1 MVIAPVSSP
10 APIALPAGG
19 DVADRFDPTEAW
31 YPVFYVKDLDSAQPQ
46 AFTLLDQPLVIWW
59 DRQAGQWQ
67 AFEDKCPHRLVPLSE
82 GRVNQDGLL
91 ECPYHGW
98 AFGGSGSCELIPQ
111 AAADSEATT
120 SRRACVRRFATVV
133 EQGMLFIYAGNADR
147 ATQVPVPLIE
157 PLIGEPDGWTLFETF
172 RDVPYDAVTLL
183 ENVLDPS
190 HLPYTHHGTVGKR
203 ENAAPMELEI
213 VASDRQGFRGHWAEG
228 PRRGKLGPQDTTFI
242 APCLMWHDLISKQY
256 GRTLTVVYA
265 TPTRKGQ
272 CRLFARFPFRFSS
285 KIPALAISLMPE
297 WYSHLG
303 QNMIL
308 EDDQIF
314 LHQQERYLA
323 QADSNVAKA
332 FYLPTKA
339 DLFVFE
345 FRQWFSH
352 YQADPFPGQALPPTP
367 TRAELLDRYHSH
379 TQHCRSCRTALA
391 RIQSIR
397 RVLAGLAI
405 VTLALSPIWAFLS
418 PTVNIWMLFNSGL
431 AIAASA
437 GWWGLGRLADRLIHG
452 RLHPVRNQPEK
463 TTK

>member
-1 MVIAPVSSP
+1 MVTTTAPSI

-19 DVADRFDPTEAW
+19 DDAARFDPKEAW
-31 YPVFYVKDLDSAQPQ
+31 YPVFYVEDLDQTRPQ

-82 GRVNQDGLL
+82 GRVNAEGLL

-98 AFGGSGSCELIPQ
+98 AFSGGGDCEFIPQ
-111 AAADSEATT
+111 TEAGSEAVT
-120 SRRACVRRFATVV
+120 SRRACVKRFPTIV
-133 EQGMLFIYAGNADR
+133 EQDMLFVYAGTAAR
-147 ATQVPVPLIE
+147 AEQVAVPLIQ
-157 PLIGEPDGWTLFETF
+157 PLEEQPEGWTLFGTF

-203 ENAAPMELEI
+203 ENAAPMELAI
-213 VASDRQGFRGHWAEG
+213 LSSDRQGFRGHWAEG
-228 PRRGKLGPQDTTFI
+228 PRRGKLGAQDTTFI
-242 APCLMWHDLISKQY
+242 APNLMWHDLTSKQY

-265 TPTRKGQ
+265 TPTTKGN

-285 KIPALAISLMPE
+285 KIPALAISLTPR

-323 QADSNVAKA
+323 QSDPNIAKA

-367 TRAELLDRYHSH
+367 TREQLLERYQSH
-379 TQHCRSCRTALA
+379 TKHCRSCRDALE
-391 RIQSIR
+391 RIQLIR
-397 RVLAGLAI
+397 RVLAGVAI
-405 VTLALSPIWAFLS
+405 VSLALSPVWAIIT
-418 PTVNIWMLFNSGL
+418 PTVTPWVLLNSSL
-431 AIAASA
+431 AILASV
-437 GWWGLGRLADRLIHG
+437 GWWGLGQLTDRLIHG
-452 RLHPVRNQPEK
+452 RLHPVRNQSEK
-463 TTK
+463 RF